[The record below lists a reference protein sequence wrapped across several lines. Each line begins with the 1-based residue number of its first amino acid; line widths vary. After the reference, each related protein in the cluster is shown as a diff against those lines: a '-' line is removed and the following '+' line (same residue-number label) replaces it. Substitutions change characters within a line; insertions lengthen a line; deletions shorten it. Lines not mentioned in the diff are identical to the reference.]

1 MIENLRGFWR
11 RFSKNRAGTVGLVIV
26 LAFFGAALFAS
37 YLAPYDPIK
46 IDLSSALMPPGRGHL
61 LGTDELG
68 RDILSRILVGSRISL
83 AVAVSSVLCSLVIG
97 GGLGM
102 VAAFYGGKADS
113 IIMRFIDILL
123 AMPDLLLAITVI
135 SILGVG
141 ISNLIVAISIASIPQ
156 FTRLARAVTLATK
169 SQVFIEAA
177 RAMGAS
183 DARIVLKHLLP
194 NMMPPMIVQAT
205 LRTAYAI
212 LNASGLS
219 FLGLGA
225 QPPTPEW
232 GAMLSSAR
240 SYISSSPHMV
250 VAPGVAIL
258 LVVLGFNLMGDGL
271 RDALDP
277 RLKM

>member
-26 LAFFGAALFAS
+26 LAFFGTALLAS
-37 YLAPYDPIK
+37 YLTPYDPIK

-102 VAAFYGGKADS
+102 VAAFYGGKVDS

-183 DARIVLKHLLP
+183 DARILLKHLLP